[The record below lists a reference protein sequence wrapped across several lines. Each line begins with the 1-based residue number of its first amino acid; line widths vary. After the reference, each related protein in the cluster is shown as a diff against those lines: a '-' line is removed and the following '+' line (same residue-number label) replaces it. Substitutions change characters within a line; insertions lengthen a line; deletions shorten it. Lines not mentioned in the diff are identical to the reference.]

1 MADDQQISWMT
12 LDKGVRITTSDG
24 AELGKVGDVVADRQK
39 DIFSG
44 ITFSGGILSEDR
56 FVPADLIDRM
66 TAEEVTL
73 TVTAA
78 EAEEK
83 IQPYS
88 D

>member
-12 LDKGVRITTSDG
+12 LEKGVRITTSDG
-24 AELGKVGDVVADRQK
+24 AELGKVDEVVADRQK

-44 ITFSGGILSEDR
+44 ITFSGGMLSDDR

-83 IQPYS
+83 IQPYEG
-88 D
+88 